1 MHPHGSSE
9 KDLSSRRFFIRRM
22 DTSGYV
28 KPAEVPVSRF
38 PLIAFIYVTSGEVLV
53 ESEGTPFLCQ
63 AGHLQLG
70 SRMLPFLKPM
80 LASASYMARM
90 TVGDV

>member
-63 AGHLQLG
+63 AGHLLLFPP
-70 SRMLPFLKPM
+70 MCPF
-80 LASASYMARM
+80 ATRYYRDA
-90 TVGDV
+90 VG